1 MRGSLNILFQLYLT
15 SLTISCSV
23 TVLDGF
29 FSQNS
34 SSRSASISDLLAV
47 LLALDKVSLTFA
59 DDPNDLTDREELGGL
74 GTYFLDNGLEVK
86 SLVGGEVCFTF
97 TFPDLALSWSFRV
110 LPTDTVLSF
119 KVAELASLYCTG
131 PLDTSANFL
140 CGGGGRT
147 CLQ

>member
-1 MRGSLNILFQLYLT
+1 MRGSLNILFQLYLAP
-15 SLTISCSV
+15 LTISCSV

-59 DDPNDLTDREELGGL
+59 DDPSDLTDREELGGL

-119 KVAELASLYCTG
+119 KVAELPSLYCTG

>member
-1 MRGSLNILFQLYLT
+1 MA

-23 TVLDGF
+23 TVFDGF

-47 LLALDKVSLTFA
+47 LLALDKVSLTFV

-86 SLVGGEVCFTF
+86 SLEGGEVCFTF

-110 LPTDTVLSF
+110 LPTNTVLSF
-119 KVAELASLYCTG
+119 KVAVLASLNCTG

-140 CGGGGRT
+140 SGVGGRT

>member
-1 MRGSLNILFQLYLT
+1 MRGSLNILFQLYLA

-34 SSRSASISDLLAV
+34 SSRSASISDLFVV

-59 DDPNDLTDREELGGL
+59 DDPNDLTDLEELGGL